1 MERIIEGT
9 PHITLEDAAELLST
23 THLRVLMLLKHK
35 VVTGSMV
42 DGEWY
47 VDKGSLDC
55 LKSHGLDRLE
65 QANCR
70 TSCSAS
76 SCGCKGG

>member
-9 PHITLEDAAELLST
+9 PHISLADAAQVLMT

-35 VVTGSMV
+35 VLTGSMV

-47 VDKGSLDC
+47 VDKSSLDC
-55 LKSHGLDRLE
+55 LKSHGMSELE
-65 QANCR
+65 QASCR
-70 TSCSAS
+70 TSCAAS
-76 SCGCKGG
+76 SCGCKGK